1 MQGPLYD
8 ISRNIF
14 PFAWCPISW
23 EHFQVG
29 IPHCCLH
36 LRTNW
41 VGTRFQ
47 ATLFSPNV
55 GQWIYNEF
63 LTLRHT
69 FPWPNVDFC
78 TNLKGRVR
86 FANLKFSTCRP
97 HGDETNQSFKIRNL
111 KHFASPWNHPALAA
125 MFLSTHPLTWSWIN
139 FSFAFFL
146 PQRLLQTVLLVN
158 VYANNE
164 HERQKSRAQAFN
176 IPMLPRVLR
185 NVRGTRL
192 WEGKPGRIGTLCW
205 RMAGSWI
212 TVGSWSGRPRIV
224 KDVSRVFNLFF

>member
-69 FPWPNVDFC
+69 FPWPIVDQSEGTGAVCKLEIFHMPTSWRWNQPVVQTSKFEAFCFPMESPSVGGNVSVHSPSDLELNQFF
-78 TNLKGRVR
+78 VR
-86 FANLKFSTCRP
+86 IFFAAASASDCFTGQCLRKQWTRKA
-97 HGDETNQSFKIRNL
+97 KIQGPSL
-111 KHFASPWNHPALAA
+111 
-125 MFLSTHPLTWSWIN
+125 
-139 FSFAFFL
+139 
-146 PQRLLQTVLLVN
+146 
-158 VYANNE
+158 
-164 HERQKSRAQAFN
+164 
-176 IPMLPRVLR
+176 
-185 NVRGTRL
+185 
-192 WEGKPGRIGTLCW
+192 
-205 RMAGSWI
+205 
-212 TVGSWSGRPRIV
+212 
-224 KDVSRVFNLFF
+224 